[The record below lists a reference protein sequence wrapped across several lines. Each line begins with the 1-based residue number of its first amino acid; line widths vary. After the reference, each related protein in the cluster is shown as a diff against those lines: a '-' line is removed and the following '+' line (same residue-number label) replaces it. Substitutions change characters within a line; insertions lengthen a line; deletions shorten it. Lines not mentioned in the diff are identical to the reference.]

1 MRERREILFRG
12 QTRRKGE
19 KVRIS
24 GEPVDSNWVYGGI
37 FPGEGDFSI
46 IYQTK
51 PKIEKFTVYSDTVG
65 QFTGLT
71 DKNGTRIFEG
81 DIVKYKIIG
90 LNAFG
95 KMEKRETK
103 SIVKYNAPCF
113 SPFET
118 DLYEDYVMPEEAEI
132 IGNIYDNPELLKGD

>member
-1 MRERREILFRG
+1 MREILFRG

-65 QFTGLT
+65 QYTGLT
-71 DKNGTRIFEG
+71 DKYGKRIYEG
-81 DIVKYKIIG
+81 DLVGDLAGFIHEVLFEDGCFMIKHG
-90 LNAFG
+90 L
-95 KMEKRETK
+95 R
-103 SIVKYNAPCF
+103 F
-113 SPFET
+113 STLGATHRNVE
-118 DLYEDYVMPEEAEI
+118 VV
-132 IGNIYDNPELLKGD
+132 GNIYDNPKLLEVTE